1 MKQFKKISMLVAAAL
16 FIVAGLSSC
25 GGSDDDKTTVD
36 LTTLNSVVDS
46 CTTVLNSATT
56 AEYPQTAI
64 TTFQTTL
71 SSVKSAIADSGSL
84 NQAAVNNLIA
94 QLRVAA
100 GTFAESAY
108 DAIPADALTFAL
120 SFDEGTGTSL
130 TTTGKYKWTANLE
143 KGPSEIFGT
152 NTNYPSFIDGKV
164 GKAMYFSNGSHI
176 EISDYSAAPLEGS
189 KLSLACWV
197 RPDST
202 RAGNYIISYNYWN
215 SWKFNLQTEN
225 KPFFTVKTATG
236 CTDMDNE
243 LDNSVPNKQWT
254 FVVVSMDLT
263 AGTVDFYINGSLT
276 KEWTATEHTALTGS
290 IASYSTKLPLLIG
303 VCTTYAEASAW
314 SWFSKDVQA
323 WDSYIGAIDE
333 LQVYN
338 IALSAGQVTKLY
350 KDETAE

>member
-130 TTTGKYKWTANLE
+130 TTTGKYKWTRQ
-143 KGPSEIFGT
+143 S
-152 NTNYPSFIDGKV
+152 
-164 GKAMYFSNGSHI
+164 
-176 EISDYSAAPLEGS
+176 
-189 KLSLACWV
+189 
-197 RPDST
+197 
-202 RAGNYIISYNYWN
+202 
-215 SWKFNLQTEN
+215 
-225 KPFFTVKTATG
+225 
-236 CTDMDNE
+236 
-243 LDNSVPNKQWT
+243 
-254 FVVVSMDLT
+254 
-263 AGTVDFYINGSLT
+263 
-276 KEWTATEHTALTGS
+276 
-290 IASYSTKLPLLIG
+290 
-303 VCTTYAEASAW
+303 
-314 SWFSKDVQA
+314 
-323 WDSYIGAIDE
+323 
-333 LQVYN
+333 
-338 IALSAGQVTKLY
+338 
-350 KDETAE
+350 